1 MQKPENLK
9 TNLYELLNLISN
21 FVHDW
26 NETLI
31 FVNFLWYP
39 KQIDIIVINQKKR
52 YQLKSEATT
61 NNISLNK
68 LLHNSVD
75 TGNH

>member
-9 TNLYELLNLISN
+9 TNLYELLNLVSN
-21 FVHDW
+21 FVPDW

-39 KQIDIIVINQKKR
+39 KQIDIIAINQKKR
-52 YQLKSEATT
+52 YQSKSEATT
-61 NNISLNK
+61 NDNSLNK

>member
-9 TNLYELLNLISN
+9 TNLYELLNLVSN

-39 KQIDIIVINQKKR
+39 KQIDIIAINQKKR
-52 YQLKSEATT
+52 YQSKSEATT
-61 NNISLNK
+61 NDNSLNK

>member
-61 NNISLNK
+61 I
-68 LLHNSVD
+68 D
-75 TGNH
+75 TV